1 MPNDPRIIPGWLVKT
16 VCAALGLAFAGGI
29 PWATSVTNS
38 LSVMAVRLEHTQE
51 ALDGLPALEQR
62 FDKHIADPA
71 IHHAGIARLQ
81 SKLDSLERRVE
92 QLEQHERKRN
102 E

>member
-1 MPNDPRIIPGWLVKT
+1 MPNAPRIIPGWLVKT

-38 LSVMAVRLEHTQE
+38 LSVMAVRLEHTQQ

-62 FDKHIADPA
+62 FGDHTADPG
-71 IHHAGIARLQ
+71 IHHAGILRLQ
-81 SKLDSLERRVE
+81 STVDSLERR
-92 QLEQHERKRN
+92 LESLERKK
-102 E
+102 EQ